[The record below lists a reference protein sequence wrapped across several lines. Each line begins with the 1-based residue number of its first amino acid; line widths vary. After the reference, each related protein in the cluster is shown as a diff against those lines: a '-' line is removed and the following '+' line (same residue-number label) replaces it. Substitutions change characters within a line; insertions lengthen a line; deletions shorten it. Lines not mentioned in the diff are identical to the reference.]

1 MLSKVLFVQLF
12 VQLFVKSSYVN
23 PYIIA
28 TGVTKIW
35 SLYMSTGN

>member
-28 TGVTKIW
+28 TGVTKTKR
-35 SLYMSTGN
+35 STVLEI